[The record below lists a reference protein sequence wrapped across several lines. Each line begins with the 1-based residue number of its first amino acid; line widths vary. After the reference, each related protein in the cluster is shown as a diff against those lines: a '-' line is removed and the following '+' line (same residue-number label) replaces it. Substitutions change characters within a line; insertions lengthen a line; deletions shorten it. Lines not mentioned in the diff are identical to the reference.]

1 VIIYNRQEIVE
12 FQKND
17 GPYAGLSNMMSGYT
31 LRVNDVNIL
40 TSEALYQACKLPN
53 HPEYQQDIIET
64 KSPMA
69 AKMKSRKYG
78 RYVRPD
84 WKDVQVQVM
93 DWCLRVK
100 LAQNWNSFSND
111 LLDTAAKPIV
121 ELSNRDVFWAAKP
134 IGESTLQGQN
144 VLGNLLME
152 LRSRLKN
159 CDPSLETVEPLSI
172 PDFTLYEHS
181 ITLVKPFP
189 KQEQGRLEL

>member
-1 VIIYNRQEIVE
+1 
-12 FQKND
+12 
-17 GPYAGLSNMMSGYT
+17 MMSGYT

-93 DWCLRVK
+93 GWCLRVK

-111 LLDTAAKPIV
+111 LLDTASKPIV
-121 ELSNRDVFWAAKP
+121 ELSNRDDFWAAKP

-144 VLGNLLME
+144 VLGNLLMK
-152 LRSRLKN
+152 LRDRLEDDDSSLKTVTPLGI
-159 CDPSLETVEPLSI
+159 CD
-172 PDFTLYEHS
+172 FMLYGSS

-189 KQEQGRLEL
+189 KEEQARLEI